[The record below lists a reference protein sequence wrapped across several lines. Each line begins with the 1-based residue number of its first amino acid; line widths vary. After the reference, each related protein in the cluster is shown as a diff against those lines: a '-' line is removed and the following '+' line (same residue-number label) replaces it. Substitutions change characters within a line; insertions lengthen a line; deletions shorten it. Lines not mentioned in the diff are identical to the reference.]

1 MRAVASVVCALL
13 AGCAPPQTGP
23 VTITAVGDSVLSW
36 NRLSGQDIPR
46 VAAAALDRGV
56 ANRSVPGARFLTAIP
71 AQYRAGDWDWVI
83 VNGGANDLSRDCG
96 CDGCDFTLDALISAD
111 GQTGAMPRFVRDIAD
126 RGPRVLVL
134 GYYGTSVAGG
144 PLADCADELTEL
156 STRLA
161 TLAAR
166 DPRIVFVD
174 AKDAIDP
181 ANLDLYARDLV
192 HPSAQGSAL
201 IGAEIARAITMSD
214 PRAGRF
220 QLEASR

>member
-1 MRAVASVVCALL
+1 ML

-71 AQYRAGDWDWVI
+71 AQYRAADWDWVI
-83 VNGGANDLSRDCG
+83 VNGGANDLAQDCG
-96 CDGCDFTLDALISAD
+96 CDGCDFTLDALISAN
-111 GQTGAMPRFVRDIAD
+111 GQTGAMPRFVRDVAD
-126 RGPRVLVL
+126 QGPRVVVL

-144 PLADCADELTEL
+144 PLADCADELAAL

-161 TLAAR
+161 ALAQG
-166 DPRIVFVD
+166 DPRILFVD

-181 ANLDLYARDLV
+181 ADLDLYAGDLV
-192 HPSAQGSAL
+192 HPSALGSAR
-201 IGAEIARAITMSD
+201 IGSEIARAIAMAD
-214 PRAGRF
+214 PAAGRF
-220 QLEASR
+220 QIEASR